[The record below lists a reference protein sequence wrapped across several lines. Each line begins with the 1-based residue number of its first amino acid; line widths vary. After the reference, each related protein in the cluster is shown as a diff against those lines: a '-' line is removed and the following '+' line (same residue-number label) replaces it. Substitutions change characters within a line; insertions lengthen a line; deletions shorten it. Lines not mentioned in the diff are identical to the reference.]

1 MTEYD
6 VHKMYEE
13 QQSKDQ
19 VTALHADK
27 GVLEVRYADGT
38 MEIFKKRKLLKGFKL
53 IKKRGVLGKMVVIY
67 QPLDKILTILKKQGL
82 LENEQKN

>member
-13 QQSKDQ
+13 QVEQNRITS
-19 VTALHADK
+19 LHANR

-38 MEIFKKRKLLKGFKL
+38 MEVYKKSRWRSK
-53 IKKRGVLGKMVVIY
+53 
-67 QPLDKILTILKKQGL
+67 LKKIRRRQ
-82 LENEQKN
+82 

>member
-13 QQSKDQ
+13 QVEKNRITS
-19 VTALHADK
+19 LHADH

-38 MEIFKKRKLLKGFKL
+38 MEVYKKSRWRSK
-53 IKKRGVLGKMVVIY
+53 
-67 QPLDKILTILKKQGL
+67 LKKIRRRQ
-82 LENEQKN
+82 